1 MLINFTSINES
12 ANELMRMSEALEG
25 SSKIAELIRLAAS
38 QRLPEFT
45 AEDYRAMF
53 RACDYLKDL
62 SDGLYKAHENITAL
76 ANARVADGMQ

>member
-1 MLINFTSINES
+1 MKINFTSIKKS
-12 ANELMRMSEALEG
+12 TDELSH
-25 SSKIAELIRLAAS
+25 
-38 QRLPEFT
+38 RLPEFT

-76 ANARVADGMQ
+76 ANARVAGGMQ

>member
-25 SSKIAELIRLAAS
+25 SSKIAKLIRLAAS

-45 AEDYRAMF
+45 AEDDRAMF

-62 SDGLYKAHENITAL
+62 SVSLHKAHENITAL
-76 ANARVADGMQ
+76 AGSRVVGEMQ